1 MTHTQGSLNYVV
13 EFCKHTGRCG
23 KKDKTKIEVILETL
37 ACAPLLCHAR
47 THASHY
53 ADTAE
58 QTTQSP
64 GDVFVRRLRPTGGL
78 KSPHT
83 LPGTSL
89 VFQSS
94 PHDRAKH
101 KRDICAVGSADA
113 RAFLELAVGPRPSG
127 FCSCGG
133 NGGGR
138 IRFQRRRGTGS
149 SAATSNN
156 RKSPL
161 PPQ

>member
-1 MTHTQGSLNYVV
+1 MRQKRQN
-13 EFCKHTGRCG
+13 
-23 KKDKTKIEVILETL
+23 KDRSSTRN
-37 ACAPLLCHAR
+37 ACVRAPPLPR
-47 THASHY
+47 THASYY

-64 GDVFVRRLRPTGGL
+64 GDVFVRRLRPTGDL

-94 PHDRAKH
+94 PHDRADDCAKH
-101 KRDICAVGSADA
+101 KRDICAVGSADS

-127 FCSCGG
+127 CRHMVFCSCGG

-156 RKSPL
+156 RKPPRL
-161 PPQ
+161 PPSTIR